1 MRGQRKAKHFSAQHA
16 QAFWRTN
23 KTQQQQQQQ
32 GRCLGSCCSSAACG
46 YLANHLTSINLA
58 IAYRQLC
65 SRPAGPAVSPLSP
78 TSWFSG
84 TISIQVILILQQ
96 HSNITESLNK
106 LEIESLSFACQKI
119 RNTIRKPMQNY
130 VRQSRGRWRR
140 AATLKWCGK
149 CGMQMKENGRAWAS
163 RITVNENFVPETRRR
178 GRCCCHLG
186 TKIKL
191 TCDVACRQNE

>member
-1 MRGQRKAKHFSAQHA
+1 MRNNMGPNTDPWGTPLITGLQLDSSPSTTTLCFLPDNQSLTQFTTLSPIPWDFNLISNRWWGTLSN
-16 QAFWRTN
+16 AFW
-23 KTQQQQQQQ
+23 K
-32 GRCLGSCCSSAACG
+32 S
-46 YLANHLTSINLA
+46 
-58 IAYRQLC
+58 
-65 SRPAGPAVSPLSP
+65 
-78 TSWFSG
+78 
-84 TISIQVILILQQ
+84 
-96 HSNITESLNK
+96 
-106 LEIESLSFACQKI
+106 
-119 RNTIRKPMQNY
+119 RKPMQNY

-163 RITVNENFVPETRRR
+163 RRITVNENFVPETRRR